1 MRHIDVAGSIIE
13 VVAIVISCRFHAFAE
28 CAIRT
33 MRVTR
38 DELVEIIGL
47 RNNTHIEE
55 GVQTDKEMLAF
66 DIEIDYSESEFDI
79 RKRKTIC

>member
-1 MRHIDVAGSIIE
+1 MRHIDVAGSINE
-13 VVAIVISCRFHAFAE
+13 VIAIVISCCCHTGFK
-28 CAIRT
+28 CSVGTIR
-33 MRVTR
+33 MSLH
-38 DELVEIIGL
+38 ELVEIIGL